1 MLVLVVALV
10 LYMRCHQIGKCYRD
24 KTVTVTVAAT
34 RYVAAVVALACSCSF
49 SCSCISGK
57 AAASAA
63 RPFHASFFVLL
74 HYLRFAFPSRCNGC
88 RYC

>member
-34 RYVAAVVALACSCSF
+34 RYVAVVVAV
-49 SCSCISGK
+49 
-57 AAASAA
+57 AAARALA
-63 RPFHASFFVLL
+63 RPL
-74 HYLRFAFPSRCNGC
+74 H
-88 RYC
+88 